1 MRLFKCDGKK
11 KIQFLT
17 YTSHISSA
25 QETHVSSSY
34 CIGEHNTEYFH
45 QDRKF
50 SESSL
55 SNEPTLY
62 VRL

>member
-1 MRLFKCDGKK
+1 MGKK
-11 KIQFLT
+11 RFN
-17 YTSHISSA
+17 SSLILA
-25 QETHVSSSY
+25 TFQVLKKHMCLVATALEST
-34 CIGEHNTEYFH
+34 NTEYFH